1 LQHLPELADGLARG
15 RRQREPL
22 LRIDH
27 AFRLGG
33 RRLSLLVGF
42 DFEERQPGFGRGLFC
57 RLDVFFDEHG

>member
-1 LQHLPELADGLARG
+1 M
-15 RRQREPL
+15 
-22 LRIDH
+22 RIDH